1 MQTIVITG
9 SSRGIGNG
17 LARAFLA
24 QGCQVVVSGS
34 TATSTEKALSALRT
48 EFPADKILG
57 YPCNVTQLAD
67 HTALWNATIARFG
80 RVDVWI
86 NNAGIG
92 HPMQMVWEL
101 PVERYRDL
109 VETNLMGVLY
119 GSRVAITQMLAQ
131 GGGQLFN
138 MEGFGS
144 DGRLRAG
151 LSVYG
156 ATKSAVTYLTRSL
169 AAEVQG
175 TPVRVG
181 RLSPGIVITEFL
193 SDQYKADP
201 QGFESA
207 KKIFSI
213 LGDKVE
219 TVTPWL
225 AERVLNNQK
234 NGASFSWL
242 TTGKV
247 LWRFATAR
255 FTKRDLYAT
264 AK

>member
-1 MQTIVITG
+1 MKTIVITG

-24 QGCQVVVSGS
+24 RGCQVVVSGS
-34 TATSTEKALSALRT
+34 TPASTEKAASALLT
-48 EFPADKILG
+48 EFPPDNILG
-57 YPCNVTQLAD
+57 CPCNVTHLSD
-67 HTALWNATIARFG
+67 HNALWSAATARFG
-80 RVDVWI
+80 KVDVWI

-92 HPMQMVWEL
+92 HPMQKVWEL

-119 GSRVAITQMLAQ
+119 GSRVAIAQMLQ
-131 GGGQLFN
+131 QRSGQLFN

-156 ATKSAVTYLTRSL
+156 TTKSAVTYLTRSL

-175 TPVRVG
+175 TPVLVG

-193 SDQYKADP
+193 SDPYKADP

-225 AERVLNNQK
+225 AERVLSNRK
-234 NGASFSWL
+234 NGASFNWL
-242 TTGKV
+242 TSGKV

-255 FTKRDLYAT
+255 FTQRDLYA
-264 AK
+264 